1 MSGGIEMDRARFRV
15 ITGGRR
21 RGGAVVPCLQ
31 LPPPPDMGPAELA
44 AEIAELY
51 TLALIRDVP
60 FSALRDPHHAVWIDG
75 STRVTLHELLCE
87 MRSLGWYDSRGG
99 TLVAQEVSDT
109 ALQRR
114 AQRLNVE
121 GQLTLNGLFRGMVPG
136 QAAKGPL
143 SLFHWVDRSAPDQRE
158 VAGAAPDAEAPMSA
172 WVEWV
177 ARQSGAVLAMP
188 TAAADD
194 LSPLATPRQLVAR
207 LQDTHPCRVH
217 YNAALMLLARGT
229 AFDPGL
235 GVGLW
240 PEGEDDPVTAQRV
253 LALMTE
259 AAERAFEAVM
269 RRQARSDRL
278 SPPAVTAARLGGLLA
293 RSERRAEASD
303 LLGKV
308 AAELRTYAP
317 NLLHWI
323 SRVNRQ
329 SPNGLR
335 GAMRYLLPDMSP
347 DEVPPQPSDCALQVV
362 VAGALTTLFKAL
374 FDTRPAPRLRVATDP
389 EPGIDIGAEADR
401 LAADIALSRTL
412 CGAQLPA
419 EAHQNLRIGEAL
431 ALQVLQGWMLKLG
444 RGVST
449 ELVDFDGS
457 ALRLE
462 SHPRHGGDMAVALR
476 RDGRPV
482 RFPMVAERASVHLAV
497 I

>member
-1 MSGGIEMDRARFRV
+1 MTDRTEMDRPKFRV

-21 RGGAVVPCLQ
+21 RGGAVAPCLM
-31 LPPPPDMGPAELA
+31 LPPPPDMGPSELA

-51 TLALIRDVP
+51 ALALIRDVP
-60 FSALRDPHHAVWIDG
+60 FAALKDPHHAVWVDG
-75 STRVTLHELLCE
+75 STRFTLHELLCE
-87 MRSLGWYDSRGG
+87 MRSLAWYDTRGG
-99 TLVAQEVSDT
+99 ILSAQTVSDA

-114 AQRLNVE
+114 AQRLNGE
-121 GQLTLNGLFRGMVPG
+121 GQLTLNGLFRGVVPG

-143 SLFHWVDRSAPDQRE
+143 SLYHWIDRSAPEQRE
-158 VAGAAPDAEAPMSA
+158 IAGAAPDAEAPMSA

-188 TAAADD
+188 TATADD

-207 LQDTHPCRVH
+207 LQDSHPCRIH

-235 GVGLW
+235 GAGLW

-259 AAERAFEAVM
+259 AADRAFEAVM
-269 RRQARSDRL
+269 RRQARADRL

-293 RSERRAEASD
+293 RSELRAEGGEQ
-303 LLGKV
+303 LREV
-308 AAELRTYAP
+308 ADELQTYAP

-323 SRVNRQ
+323 TRLNRQ

-347 DEVPPQPSDCALQVV
+347 DEIPPQPSDCALQVV
-362 VAGALTTLFKAL
+362 VAGALSTLFKAL
-374 FDTRPAPRLRVATDP
+374 FDTRPAPRLRMATDP
-389 EPGIDIGAEADR
+389 EPGVDIGAEADR

-412 CGAQLPA
+412 SGAQLPA
-419 EAHQNLRIGEAL
+419 ETHQNLRIGEAL
-431 ALQVLQGWMLKLG
+431 ALQVLQGWMLTLG
-444 RGVST
+444 HGVSMD
-449 ELVDFDGS
+449 LVDFDGG

-462 SHPRHGGDMAVALR
+462 SHPRHAGDMAVALR